1 MRAMRP
7 LLLSLGLAC
16 TTALVAACA
25 QEPPAVP
32 EAPPP
37 PVFAPGECDGQ
48 AAQFAVGQAFN
59 EPLAEQA
66 RVRARAERLR
76 TLRPGQ
82 VVTMEFDA
90 RRLTLDV
97 DADGRVTRAR
107 CG

>member
-1 MRAMRP
+1 MSHSPIRQAFALAAVS
-7 LLLSLGLAC
+7 LLL
-16 TTALVAACA
+16 AACA

-48 AAQFAVGQAFN
+48 AAQFIVGRAFN
-59 EPLAEQA
+59 NPLGEEA
-66 RVRARAERLR
+66 RAKSHAERLR

-82 VVTMEFDA
+82 IVTMEFDA
-90 RRLTLDV
+90 RRLTVELDGE
-97 DADGRVTRAR
+97 GRVVAAR

>member
-1 MRAMRP
+1 MRHVIFPCGCAAALA
-7 LLLSLGLAC
+7 LL
-16 TTALVAACA
+16 AACA

-48 AAQFAVGQAFN
+48 AAQFAVGQPYN
-59 EPLAEQA
+59 EALGVQA
-66 RVRARAERLR
+66 RVRARAERMR

-90 RRLTLDV
+90 RRLTLDL
-97 DADGRVTRAR
+97 DGEGRVVRVS

>member
-1 MRAMRP
+1 MRNLITPCCCAGALA
-7 LLLSLGLAC
+7 LL
-16 TTALVAACA
+16 AACA

-48 AAQFAVGQAFN
+48 AAQFAVGQPYSEA
-59 EPLAEQA
+59 LGMQA
-66 RVRARAERLR
+66 RVRARAERMR
-76 TLRPGQ
+76 TLQPGQ

-97 DADGRVTRAR
+97 DAEGRVVRAR